1 MGYHLQKLRCEYRV
15 SIPSL
20 EIHVKGVECEDITPV
35 TPPLPVVTSC
45 GVVLLYHDHEAG
57 LVTFISKSHSHT
69 ITVVK
74 HLLGHD
80 QSFLVQPVILD

>member
-57 LVTFISKSHSHT
+57 
-69 ITVVK
+69 
-74 HLLGHD
+74 
-80 QSFLVQPVILD
+80 